1 MEDREIV
8 ALYWQRD
15 QGAIQHTQE
24 KYHPYLMK
32 IARGILGSEED
43 SQESV
48 NDTYFKAWNAMPPH
62 RPTVLATFL
71 GKITRQVSIDLW
83 RRRNSQKR
91 QGSEYALC
99 LDELAQCTTPDPQE
113 EVDAQRLAHP
123 IQTPVNTALPKF
135 STQQTISLETILP
148 LMGME
153 APFHGE
159 TADFS
164 ALGTC
169 GEADLY
175 INRVLHKSFIHV
187 REQGTRAGAVT
198 SVEMNAGSSVPSSPP
213 KEVILDRPFVYLLV
227 DCQENT
233 PLFLGAMMDPTG

>member
-71 GKITRQVSIDLW
+71 GKI
-83 RRRNSQKR
+83 
-91 QGSEYALC
+91 
-99 LDELAQCTTPDPQE
+99 
-113 EVDAQRLAHP
+113 
-123 IQTPVNTALPKF
+123 PVRSP
-135 STQQTISLETILP
+135 S
-148 LMGME
+148 
-153 APFHGE
+153 
-159 TADFS
+159 
-164 ALGTC
+164 TC
-169 GEADLY
+169 GGGATA
-175 INRVLHKSFIHV
+175 RS
-187 REQGTRAGAVT
+187 GRARSMPCVWM
-198 SVEMNAGSSVPSSPP
+198 SWPNVPPP
-213 KEVILDRPFVYLLV
+213 IPRKRWTLNGWP
-227 DCQENT
+227 T
-233 PLFLGAMMDPTG
+233 PSKPQ